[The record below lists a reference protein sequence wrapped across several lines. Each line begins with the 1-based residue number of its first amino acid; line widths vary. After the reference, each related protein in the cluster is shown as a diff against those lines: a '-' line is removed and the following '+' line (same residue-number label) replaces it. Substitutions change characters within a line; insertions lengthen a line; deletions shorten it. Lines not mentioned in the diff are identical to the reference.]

1 MKKPVL
7 HCIRLVV
14 SLLVCQPLIP
24 VLAQQGSAS
33 AVAQAPQLEFV
44 CELHVTIAPALVV
57 GETPHGTRRIIP
69 ITGGT
74 FSGPNM
80 KGTIINGG
88 ADWQILRKD
97 GTTELTALYTLQTD
111 DGVLIYVNNKGIRTA
126 TPEVARRIANGE
138 KVSPNDY
145 YFRAAP
151 TFETPPG
158 KYEWLTQTLF
168 ISKGIRDP
176 DGVIIQVWK
185 IL

>member
-1 MKKPVL
+1 MKKSVL
-7 HCIRLVV
+7 SLIGLVV
-14 SLLVCQPLIP
+14 CLLVCQPFIQ
-24 VLAQQGSAS
+24 VWAQQEPTS
-33 AVAQAPQLEFV
+33 AVPQAPQLEFV
-44 CELHVTIAPALVV
+44 CELHVKIAPALVV

-88 ADWQILRKD
+88 ADWQVLRKD
-97 GTTELTALYTLQTD
+97 GTTELNALYTLQTD
-111 DGVLIYVNNKGIRTA
+111 DGVLIYINNKGIRVA

-151 TFETPPG
+151 IFETPPG
-158 KYEWLTQTLF
+158 KYEWLTQALF
-168 ISKGIRDP
+168 IAKAIRDP

-185 IL
+185 IH

>member
-1 MKKPVL
+1 MKNSVL
-7 HCIRLVV
+7 SPIGLLIC
-14 SLLVCQPLIP
+14 LLVCQPSFQ
-24 VLAQQGSAS
+24 VLAQKELAS
-33 AVAQAPQLEFV
+33 TGPQAPQLEFV
-44 CELHVTIAPALVV
+44 CELHVKIAPAMVV

-69 ITGGT
+69 ITGRT

-97 GTTELTALYTLQTD
+97 GTTELSALYTLQTD